1 MRPTNNQQGEKPMK
15 RDPRSTSRM
24 RRLKPRQRKK
34 LRVGE
39 FKEHCFDIELVFHS
53 PMRGEP
59 YHDFINDFFGFLE
72 QRGLLGGGFGG
83 KEPFS
88 ETEGVIANIERGSP
102 SEQDREAVVQW
113 LRARPEVVDARGN
126 DFKDAWHGYG
136 V

>member
-1 MRPTNNQQGEKPMK
+1 MQ
-15 RDPRSTSRM
+15 RDHRSTSRM
-24 RRLKPRQRKK
+24 RRLNARQRKK

-72 QRGLLGGGFGG
+72 QRDLLGGGFGG

-102 SEQDREAVVQW
+102 TEEDREAVVQW
-113 LRARPEVVDARGN
+113 LRGRPEVVDARAR
-126 DFKDAWHGYG
+126 DFKDAWHGYNL
-136 V
+136 